1 MSIGCKHAILFI
13 CYIFVYKFLNWKK
26 CHLIYGLKQNWK
38 NSNGFPIQFELLDP
52 RIDNV
57 ISKGVESSAKFNLV
71 VLESNNGAEIE
82 VDMTKE
88 NLVMDLGSSTSKG
101 Q

>member
-1 MSIGCKHAILFI
+1 
-13 CYIFVYKFLNWKK
+13 
-26 CHLIYGLKQNWK
+26 
-38 NSNGFPIQFELLDP
+38 LDP

>member
-1 MSIGCKHAILFI
+1 LDRIIDDVIL
-13 CYIFVYKFLNWKK
+13 
-26 CHLIYGLKQNWK
+26 
-38 NSNGFPIQFELLDP
+38 
-52 RIDNV
+52 
-57 ISKGVESSAKFNLV
+57 KGVESSAKFNLV
-71 VLESNNGAEIE
+71 VLESNNGVEIE